1 MLSTD
6 CLGTQEFHTFH
17 KITEILEDSQSQEIA
32 FHEAAL
38 GSTLVGHQNGK
49 VCIVLIPVYL
59 VRLVLIFF
67 FLSLSLNSGFSAWNT
82 PALWLH

>member
-17 KITEILEDSQSQEIA
+17 KTTEILEDSQSQEIA
-32 FHEAAL
+32 FHETAL

-49 VCIVLIPVYL
+49 VCIILIPIYL
-59 VRLVLIFF
+59 VTLVSIF
-67 FLSLSLNSGFSAWNT
+67 FLSS
-82 PALWLH
+82 